1 MSRYL
6 GVVIIVNIM
15 AVMTR
20 IVGMVIKMVM
30 AIGKL

>member
-15 AVMTR
+15 AVVIG

-30 AIGKL
+30 VIGKL

>member
-15 AVMTR
+15 AVMIS
-20 IVGMVIKMVM
+20 IVVIKMVM
-30 AIGKL
+30 LIGKL